1 MLPLRVS
8 CNGLPLSISKTRV
21 WQLCEW
27 KPNKLIIRSIN
38 WQMNKIKA
46 FPFTELQRPYVELGF
61 IYVACELMIQVSRY

>member
-27 KPNKLIIRSIN
+27 KRNKLIIRSIN

-46 FPFTELQRPYVELGF
+46 FPFTELQRPYVE
-61 IYVACELMIQVSRY
+61 